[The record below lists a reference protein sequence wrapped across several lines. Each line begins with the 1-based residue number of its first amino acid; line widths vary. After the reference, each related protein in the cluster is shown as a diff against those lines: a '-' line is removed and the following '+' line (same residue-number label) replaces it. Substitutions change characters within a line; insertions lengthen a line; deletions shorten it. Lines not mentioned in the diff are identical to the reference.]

1 MGKLLDKF
9 GVQSQSIAP
18 SGKERPAGAPKT
30 VTAMTVHSSKLEE
43 RAEAA
48 EAEIIRLQ
56 EQLAAAKAQGGA
68 LEVPLDML
76 VEVEGRRRKLTPEA
90 YAELKGNLS
99 QHELI
104 TPITVRVL
112 DDGRYEIVSGHNRVA
127 VYRELGRETIKAW
140 PADADVSKTDE
151 LAFYANLLHPDL
163 SAYEKYLGLLNIR
176 ESNPELQTAAA
187 LAARVGMSEHQV
199 GRLLRFDALPD
210 GAKTLIAANPASLG
224 ADAISQLAALT
235 EQGRGEQVISAVK
248 AVIEHGVDQA
258 KAVAL
263 AKADE
268 KRPAPK
274 VAAKPW
280 SVKRS
285 DNTKYC
291 SVRVADKVLRIEFE
305 SAEEAAEIQEVLR
318 EIFAK
323 RAKGK

>member
-1 MGKLLDKF
+1 MGNFFKNMTEKTA
-9 GVQSQSIAP
+9 GIAP
-18 SGKERPAGAPKT
+18 TGKERPTGAPKT
-30 VTAMTVHSSKLEE
+30 VTAMTVHSAKLEE

-48 EAEIIRLQ
+48 EAEVVRLQ

-90 YAELKGNLS
+90 YEELKENLR

-104 TPITVRVL
+104 TPVTVRVL
-112 DDGRYEIVSGHNRVA
+112 NDGKYEIVSGHNRVA

-163 SAYEKYLGLLNIR
+163 SAYEKYLGLRKIR

-187 LAARVGMSEHQV
+187 LASRVGMSEHQV

-210 GAKTLIAANPASLG
+210 DAKALIAANPASLG

-235 EQGRGEQVISAVK
+235 EQGRSEQVISAVR
-248 AVIEHGVDQA
+248 AVIEQGVDQA

-263 AKADE
+263 AKAEE

-274 VAAKPW
+274 AAKPW

-291 SVRVADKVLRIEFE
+291 SVRAADKVLRIEFD

>member
-9 GVQSQSIAP
+9 GPQSQGIVP
-18 SGKERPAGAPKT
+18 SGKERQAGEPKT
-30 VTAMTVHSSKLEE
+30 VTAMMVNSNKLLE
-43 RAEAA
+43 RAEVA
-48 EAEIIRLQ
+48 EAEVARLQ

-68 LEVPLDML
+68 LDVPVNML

-90 YAELKGNLS
+90 YVELKENLR

-127 VYRELGRETIKAW
+127 VYQELGRETIKAW

-163 SAYEKYLGLLNIR
+163 SAYEKYLGLRKIR

-199 GRLLRFDALPD
+199 GRLLRFDTLPED
-210 GAKTLIAANPASLG
+210 AKTLIASNPTSLG

-235 EQGRGEQVISAVK
+235 EQGRGEQVVSAVK
-248 AVIEHGVDQA
+248 AVIEQGIDQA

-263 AKADE
+263 AKAEE

-274 VAAKPW
+274 AAKPW
-280 SVKRS
+280 TVKRS

-291 SVRVADKVLRIEFE
+291 SVRAADNVLRIEFD